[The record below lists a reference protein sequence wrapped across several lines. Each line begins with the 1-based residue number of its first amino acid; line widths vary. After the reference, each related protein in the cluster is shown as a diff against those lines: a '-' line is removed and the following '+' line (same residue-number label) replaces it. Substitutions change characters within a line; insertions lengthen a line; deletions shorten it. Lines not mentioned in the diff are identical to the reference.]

1 MTSKGLEGC
10 DGILGLSPKD
20 YGTHSII
27 PSLKRGGM
35 IDRQLISFSNAFHK
49 SSFKY
54 QYHPDDQSYM
64 VFGGVNETQIM
75 RGAKG
80 LFSMP
85 LAGKDLNP
93 AMYWGVEGQGFMYGD
108 KFYHD
113 PSKDAPILAV
123 IDSGTTLCIIPY
135 RSYEGLMAGIAK
147 KVKDDKTISFVC
159 TRDSKTKALGA
170 CHFNNTRCED
180 ITDKLEPMRFIF
192 GGIVYEIKI
201 QAFLKDMQ
209 EDGDATPKAPG
220 KSKPG
225 EKYAGACMFELR
237 PSGDKDEPEDSSER
251 RFLMGN
257 TFLKN
262 FVSVYDFD
270 QQQVKLGV
278 SIHSKSLAKAYK
290 YQKGMFQK

>member
-1 MTSKGLEGC
+1 MTSTGLEGC

-20 YGTHSII
+20 YGTHSLI

-35 IDRQLISFSNAFHK
+35 IDRQLISFSNAFAK
-49 SSFKY
+49 SSFNY
-54 QYHPDDQSYM
+54 HSHPDDQSYM
-64 VFGGVNETQIM
+64 VFGGVNETQIEH
-75 RGAKG
+75 GAKG

-85 LAGKDLNP
+85 LADKDLNA

-123 IDSGTTLCIIPY
+123 IDSGTTLCLIPY

-147 KVKDDKTISFVC
+147 KVQDDKSVSFVC
-159 TRDSKTKALGA
+159 AHDPKTQALGA

-180 ITDKLEPMRFIF
+180 ITGRLEPMRFIF

-201 QAFLKDMQ
+201 QAFLKDIPPH
-209 EDGDATPKAPG
+209 GAATATASE

-225 EKYAGACMFELR
+225 EKYGGACMFELR
-237 PSGDKDEPEDSSER
+237 PSGTKDDEDASET

-270 QQQVKLGV
+270 QQRVQLGV
-278 SIHSKSLAKAYK
+278 NIHSKGLVKAYK
-290 YQKGMFQK
+290 YRKAMFQK